1 MIELNNVS
9 KVYRSEAGTVYAL
22 RGIDLKINQG
32 EFLAITG
39 QSGSGKSTL
48 MNIIGCI
55 DRPTAGT
62 YLLEG
67 KNIERLDD
75 STRAQLRSRQF
86 GYVFQSYNLLPRM
99 PAVQQVEL
107 PLMYQQAASRRF
119 RSLTSLAQVGLADRA
134 KHRPHQLSG
143 GEQQRVAIARCLVVN
158 PRVILADEPT
168 AALDTVTGDEILTI
182 FKGLVEERGITV
194 IIVTHEPHVADYAN
208 RTIRMRDGQIIDER
222 NKS

>member
-1 MIELNNVS
+1 MIELNNIS
-9 KVYRSEAGTVYAL
+9 KIYRSEAGTVVAL
-22 RGIDLKINQG
+22 RDIDLSIGQG

-62 YLLEG
+62 YLLAG
-67 KNIERLDD
+67 KNIERLNDA
-75 STRAQLRSRQF
+75 TRAQLRSRQF

-107 PLMYQQAASRRF
+107 PLMYQQATSRRS
-119 RSLTSLAQVGLADRA
+119 RSLTSLHQVGLADRA
-134 KHRPHQLSG
+134 QHRPHQLSG

-194 IIVTHEPHVADYAN
+194 IIVTHEPHVAAYAN
-208 RTIRMRDGQIIDER
+208 RTIRMRDGEIIDEE
-222 NKS
+222 NKF